1 MSNLFGHC
9 RAGVSTAQP
18 KYDFPLSVR
27 GRSSI
32 AADRIYRLLTPKVAP
47 KVSAGHLRR
56 DRTAVLPER
65 ARKIYAVC
73 AHPIRA
79 LEPPFDLFLPPV
91 QCGGCCALR
100 ATMIIRLRPYMAGP
114 RPARSHCF
122 RYFSRCL
129 IFWCFWIKPKAQ
141 EKLRKGRTSRS
152 ILREESRVFDGASAA
167 RSPSPIFRKAERWA
181 LCATIVCVISR
192 TYNPR
197 P

>member
-1 MSNLFGHC
+1 M
-9 RAGVSTAQP
+9 
-18 KYDFPLSVR
+18 
-27 GRSSI
+27 
-32 AADRIYRLLTPKVAP
+32 
-47 KVSAGHLRR
+47 SAGHLRR

-73 AHPIRA
+73 AHPLRA
-79 LEPPFDLFLPPV
+79 LEPPFDLFPPPV

-167 RSPSPIFRKAERWA
+167 RSPFPIFRKAERWA
-181 LCATIVCVISR
+181 LCAAIVCVISR
-192 TYNPR
+192 TCNPR

>member
-1 MSNLFGHC
+1 MKASETSRPSL
-9 RAGVSTAQP
+9 RE
-18 KYDFPLSVR
+18 FPARKSLPPFVDQK
-27 GRSSI
+27 
-32 AADRIYRLLTPKVAP
+32 AAPT
-47 KVSAGHLRR
+47 VSAGHLRR

-141 EKLRKGRTSRS
+141 EKLRKGENFPIDSSGRIPRFRRCIRRPFSFPDFS
-152 ILREESRVFDGASAA
+152 QGGAMGALRRHCLRYFSY
-167 RSPSPIFRKAERWA
+167 
-181 LCATIVCVISR
+181 L
-192 TYNPR
+192 
-197 P
+197 

>member
-1 MSNLFGHC
+1 MAVKASEISRPSL
-9 RAGVSTAQP
+9 RE
-18 KYDFPLSVR
+18 FP
-27 GRSSI
+27 
-32 AADRIYRLLTPKVAP
+32 
-47 KVSAGHLRR
+47 
-56 DRTAVLPER
+56 
-65 ARKIYAVC
+65 ARKSLPPFVTKRRRQKCPQGTFVGIGRRFSLSGHKRLRC
-73 AHPIRA
+73 FAHPLRA
-79 LEPPFDLFLPPV
+79 LEPPFDLFPPPV

-167 RSPSPIFRKAERWA
+167 RSPFPIFRKAERWA
-181 LCATIVCVISR
+181 LCAAIVCVISR
-192 TYNPR
+192 TCNPR